1 MNSLKKEYQAL
12 LTKVPS
18 NLQDTF
24 LVIFSKLQE
33 LEENKDKT
41 EVKEPVK
48 INKK

>member
-1 MNSLKKEYQAL
+1 MNSLKKEYQVL

-33 LEENKDKT
+33 LEEKT
-41 EVKEPVK
+41 EAKDSVKVDK
-48 INKK
+48 LKK